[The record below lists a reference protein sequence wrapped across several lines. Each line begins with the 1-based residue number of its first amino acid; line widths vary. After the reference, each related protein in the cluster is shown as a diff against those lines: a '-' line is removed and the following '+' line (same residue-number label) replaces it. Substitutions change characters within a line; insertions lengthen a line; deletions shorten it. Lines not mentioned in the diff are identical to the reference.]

1 MLPKW
6 GHILENSDIYKL
18 LYFLVMK
25 SYNIVYMGWCLVA
38 FVFLKYERWIV
49 VYGAVNYYG
58 FVVLIG
64 WAAFYHSYRQLVR
77 GGSRREAG
85 EETKLKEKNS
95 EEISPATGTQ
105 SEEKKPEEKKAD

>member
-1 MLPKW
+1 MVLPKW

-18 LYFLVMK
+18 LYFVVLK

-38 FVFLKYERWIV
+38 FVFLKYERWII

-64 WAAFYHSYRQLVR
+64 WAAFYHSYRQLTR

-85 EETKLKEKNS
+85 EDRKLQEKKS
-95 EEISPATGTQ
+95 EEISQ